1 MAQRQELIAAG
12 QAQSA
17 VVLNRLL
24 AVFTACTVIVVRM
37 YLPDEE
43 QRSIADFVAF
53 TMTVS
58 AHVTRAQLCTLTTK
72 GCILQHGG
80 YRCGNDD

>member
-1 MAQRQELIAAG
+1 MAQRQELIAVG

-24 AVFTACTVIVVRM
+24 AIFTACTVVCVRE
-37 YLPDEE
+37 YLSSEE
-43 QRSIADFVAF
+43 QRSIAHFVAF
-53 TMTVS
+53 TLTVS
-58 AHVTRAQLCTLTTK
+58 IHIINALSCRLTTK